1 MDGKL
6 KKDILLFR
14 LQVDFVKRFQ
24 LYQFCL
30 VFFERIFRE
39 EGKNLEVLGFFDKLP
54 CIVKL
59 VSRKFFASFFTEI
72 LESLFLHTKFCVF
85 IGTINMSEQP
95 YSAEV
100 EIDELIL
107 NAELR
112 TEIEPY
118 LDESVF
124 RVPFQHL
131 PLRLENEFLAS
142 MLDWEVAPI
151 EPIYRWFEPEL
162 RIPGPDSLLDEK
174 VSQVLDDV
182 IAKLFEKKIL
192 LDFTDHLSDRELY
205 TLIYRD
211 ILPSREKNLKH
222 RNNFIHWDCSGGD
235 SDIWLRFYASD
246 EERETWMDYYNEP
259 LPPKE
264 LPVCHRDLPQYPF

>member
-1 MDGKL
+1 M
-6 KKDILLFR
+6 
-14 LQVDFVKRFQ
+14 
-24 LYQFCL
+24 
-30 VFFERIFRE
+30 
-39 EGKNLEVLGFFDKLP
+39 P
-54 CIVKL
+54 
-59 VSRKFFASFFTEI
+59 
-72 LESLFLHTKFCVF
+72 
-85 IGTINMSEQP
+85 EQP
-95 YSAEV
+95 NFSDT

-142 MLDWEVAPI
+142 MLEWEVAPV

-162 RIPGPDSLLDEK
+162 HIPSPDSLLDEK

-246 EERETWMDYYNEP
+246 EERELWTDNYDEP
-259 LPPKE
+259 LPPKQ
-264 LPVCHRDLPQYPF
+264 LPSHQRDLPQHPF

>member
-1 MDGKL
+1 M
-6 KKDILLFR
+6 
-14 LQVDFVKRFQ
+14 
-24 LYQFCL
+24 
-30 VFFERIFRE
+30 
-39 EGKNLEVLGFFDKLP
+39 P
-54 CIVKL
+54 
-59 VSRKFFASFFTEI
+59 
-72 LESLFLHTKFCVF
+72 
-85 IGTINMSEQP
+85 EQP
-95 YSAEV
+95 YFADAEV
-100 EIDELIL
+100 DELIR

-162 RIPGPDSLLDEK
+162 RIPSPDSLSDEK
-174 VSQVLDDV
+174 VSQVLDDL
-182 IAKLFEKKIL
+182 IEKLFEKKIL

-211 ILPSREKNLKH
+211 ILSSREKNLKQ
-222 RNNFIHWDCSGGD
+222 RNSFIHWDCSGGD

-246 EERETWMDYYNEP
+246 DERELWTDYYDEP
-259 LPPKE
+259 LPPKQ
-264 LPVCHRDLPQYPF
+264 LPAHHRDLPQHPF